1 MSVACIHEVQSD
13 CSWWNVNINVMA
25 GVFFYELFNGK
36 LQLSRHLLWFGW
48 TSVSFIQSNSRIKGL
63 LAKCIGR
70 KTNIPLPSRKLPIFS
85 FILAAT
91 PAVFLN
97 TRLFSNQLYYDL
109 LCHVVWVMFMMCT
122 TFLIRHQTMLRCWLD
137 SFCPLH
143 RRLAFMRLN
152 QQ

>member
-1 MSVACIHEVQSD
+1 
-13 CSWWNVNINVMA
+13 MA

-70 KTNIPLPSRKLPIFS
+70 KTNIPLLSRKLPNFFLLYWLQHQLSSWIQGSSLIS
-85 FILAAT
+85 FIMI
-91 PAVFLN
+91 
-97 TRLFSNQLYYDL
+97 Y
-109 LCHVVWVMFMMCT
+109 CVMWYEWCFMMCT

-137 SFCPLH
+137 SFCLLH
-143 RRLAFMRLN
+143 KEAGLHETKPASEAAWFAFTVA
-152 QQ
+152 